1 MANIAINGFGRIGR
15 MVFRIINL
23 RGKHKIVAINDLTSP
38 EMLAHLLKYD
48 STHGKFEKQIKA
60 DGNNLVVGRTTI
72 PILSERDPEKLPW
85 KKLKVD
91 IVLEC
96 TGFFRTE
103 ELLQKHIKA
112 GAKKVILSA
121 PAKDEK
127 VKTVVMGVNDEIIN
141 KKDKIIS
148 NASCTTNSL
157 APTVKLIHEKY
168 GILKGLMTTIH
179 AYTNDQRIL
188 DLPHSDFRRAR
199 AAAVNSIPTTTGA
212 AIAVTKVIPDLKGK
226 LDGIA
231 IRVPVPDGSIT
242 DLSFQLDKE
251 VDVITLNNTIKKA
264 CNKELKGIL
273 EYSEEPLV
281 SSDIINN
288 THSGIFDSSLTKKVG
303 DMYKIFIWYDNEYGY
318 SNRMVDLID
327 LIQ

>member
-15 MVFRIINL
+15 MVFRIMSMQA
-23 RGKHKIVAINDLTSP
+23 KHKIVAINDLTSP

-48 STHGKFEKQIKA
+48 STHGKFEKQVKA
-60 DGNNLVVGRTTI
+60 GKSSLIVGRTEI
-72 PILSERDPEKLPW
+72 PIFSEKDPENLPW

-91 IVLEC
+91 VVLEC
-96 TGFFRTE
+96 TGFFRTKE
-103 ELLQKHIKA
+103 SLEKHLKA

-121 PAKDEK
+121 PAKGDDI
-127 VKTVVMGVNDEIIN
+127 KTIVLGVNEQDID

-157 APTVKLIHEKY
+157 APFVKLIHEKY
-168 GILKGLMTTIH
+168 GFLKGLMTTVH
-179 AYTNDQRIL
+179 AYTNDQNIL

-199 AAAVNSIPTTTGA
+199 AAAVNSVPTTTGA
-212 AIAVTKVIPDLKGK
+212 AIAVTEVIPDLKGK

-251 VDVITLNNTIKKA
+251 VDVITLNNLVKKA
-264 CNKELKGIL
+264 CSKELKGIL

-288 THSGIFDSSLTKKVG
+288 PNSGIFDSKLTKKVG
-303 DMYKIFIWYDNEYGY
+303 DMYKVFIWYDNEYGY

-327 LIQ
+327 LI